1 MSERNLRKTRVG
13 TVVSDKMDKTV
24 VVAIQDNVRH
34 PLYKKIIKRTVKF
47 KAHDEQN
54 ACGVGD
60 KVEIIMDRFGDAA
73 EMYEHDDETAK
84 AIVKIRKSEPFFG
97 WIAGLG
103 GTVRIHGP
111 KSLKDE
117 YNKYLKGLIE
127 E

>member
-1 MSERNLRKTRVG
+1 
-13 TVVSDKMDKTV
+13 
-24 VVAIQDNVRH
+24 
-34 PLYKKIIKRTVKF
+34 
-47 KAHDEQN
+47 
-54 ACGVGD
+54 
-60 KVEIIMDRFGDAA
+60 
-73 EMYEHDDETAK
+73 MYEHDDETAK

>member
-1 MSERNLRKTRVG
+1 MV
-13 TVVSDKMDKTV
+13 
-24 VVAIQDNVRH
+24 
-34 PLYKKIIKRTVKF
+34 
-47 KAHDEQN
+47 N
-54 ACGVGD
+54 AD

-111 KSLKDE
+111 KSMKDE
-117 YNKYLKGLIE
+117 YADYLDGLAAE
-127 E
+127 ARK

>member
-1 MSERNLRKTRVG
+1 ME
-13 TVVSDKMDKTV
+13 
-24 VVAIQDNVRH
+24 
-34 PLYKKIIKRTVKF
+34 
-47 KAHDEQN
+47 
-54 ACGVGD
+54 GD

-84 AIVKIRKSEPFFG
+84 AVVKIRKSEPFFG

-103 GTVRIHGP
+103 GTVRIHSP

-117 YNKYLKGLIE
+117 YNEYLKDLIE

>member
-1 MSERNLRKTRVG
+1 MERLR
-13 TVVSDKMDKTV
+13 VS
-24 VVAIQDNVRH
+24 
-34 PLYKKIIKRTVKF
+34 
-47 KAHDEQN
+47 QN
-54 ACGVGD
+54 AATRNEEITHHAFDGDNHESFGRFGGEPVTATLLVDGD

-111 KSLKDE
+111 KSLKAE
-117 YNKYLKGLIE
+117 YVAYLDNLARKEDADG
-127 E
+127 

>member
-1 MSERNLRKTRVG
+1 MYCV
-13 TVVSDKMDKTV
+13 
-24 VVAIQDNVRH
+24 QDTY
-34 PLYKKIIKRTVKF
+34 PKRSNTT
-47 KAHDEQN
+47 QN
-54 ACGVGD
+54 AATRNEEITHHTFDGDDHESFGRFGGEPVTATLLVDGD

-111 KSLKDE
+111 KSLKKE
-117 YNKYLKGLIE
+117 YDDYLLSLVNMR
-127 E
+127 